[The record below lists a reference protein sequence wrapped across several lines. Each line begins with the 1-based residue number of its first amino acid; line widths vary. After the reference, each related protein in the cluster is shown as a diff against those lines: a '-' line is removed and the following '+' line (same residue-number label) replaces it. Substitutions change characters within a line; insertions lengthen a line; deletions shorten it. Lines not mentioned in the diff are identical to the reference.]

1 MKSITDKTITLRRA
15 VAASTVLVKLETI
28 ERLKSNDLQKKDAL
42 VIARAAAVMAA
53 KKTYELIPYC
63 HPIPID
69 FVEITFEV
77 SEKKVVI
84 TASVEAIW
92 KTGVEMEALTAASV
106 AALTLYDMLK
116 PIDKKLEIVCIKL
129 FEK

>member
-1 MKSITDKTITLRRA
+1 MKSIIQKTETLRRA
-15 VAASTVLVKLETI
+15 VARCELSAEPLTLKALVENNLP
-28 ERLKSNDLQKKDAL
+28 KKDAL

-84 TASVEAIW
+84 TAIVEAIW

-116 PIDKKLEIVCIKL
+116 PIDKK
-129 FEK
+129 